1 MTKNGLLW
9 CHLSL
14 NDVIYHQF
22 YIINILV
29 NLWWSF
35 LRLICENSSSYT
47 NECTNIVKPFFRVEI
62 CASEKKADISK
73 IRDKKNFFV
82 MYWKPDS
89 YLPKN
94 FIIIWFNNSPSKMM
108 KNAFYFI
115 LKALFVLK
123 ISKFLSWLFEHA
135 EKTAWLEI

>member
-9 CHLSL
+9 CHLPL

-22 YIINILV
+22 YIIKILV

-47 NECTNIVKPFFRVEI
+47 NGCTKIVKPFFRVKI
-62 CASEKKADISK
+62 WASEKKTDISK
-73 IRDKKNFFV
+73 LRDNKIFFV
-82 MYWKPDS
+82 IYLKPDS
-89 YLPKN
+89 YLPK
-94 FIIIWFNNSPSKMM
+94 I
-108 KNAFYFI
+108 YLLFI

-123 ISKFLSWLFEHA
+123 IFDFLSWLFGHV
-135 EKTAWLEI
+135 EKMAWLEI